1 MFFSAFTT
9 RCRHVAAGA
18 WQVTRRLLRSFRAWV
33 LLIVFFIVLLIVYY
47 ALADRYTPLTTD
59 AYVQAYVVQVAPRV
73 EGQVIRV
80 HVKDNDVVH
89 KGMLLFEVDP
99 RPFEHRVA
107 LLEAKLAYAVQ
118 QVAQLESERE
128 AAKAE
133 HVKLQAEASYAKTVR
148 DQDYEIFQKASTT
161 KRTYLDSEQKHAAA
175 DAAVRRSAELV
186 RKAEQALAAKIGNEH
201 ALVAEVQAQLA
212 AARLDLEYTRTYAP
226 ADGYVT
232 NLQLREGAY
241 AHTGQPVLTCIDTSQ
256 WLVVCNF
263 RESCLERLEAGQPA
277 WVSFKSYPAR
287 IYDAKLH
294 SVGWGV
300 NQGQG
305 TPSGQLP
312 AIPNVT
318 GWVPVAQRFQVRLQM
333 QDPET
338 VPMRVGMT
346 CTASVY
352 PVSDSPLQPVTKL
365 LHRVLSWLDFIY

>member
-1 MFFSAFTT
+1 MFTAFTT
-9 RCRHVAAGA
+9 RCRNVAAGA

-33 LLIVFFIVLLIVYY
+33 LLIVLFIVLLIVYY

-107 LLEAKLAYAVQ
+107 MLEAKLAYAVQ
-118 QVAQLESERE
+118 QVAQLQSELD
-128 AAKAE
+128 AARAE
-133 HVKLQAEASYAKTVR
+133 HVKLEAEANYARAVYE
-148 DQDYEIFQKASTT
+148 QDDAIRKEKSTT
-161 KRTYLDSEQKHAAA
+161 ERIYLNSKQKHAAA
-175 DAAVRRSAELV
+175 DAAVKRSVQLV
-186 RKAEQALAAKIGNEH
+186 RKAEQALAARIGDEH
-201 ALVAEVQAQLA
+201 ALVAEVKAQLA
-212 AARLDLEYTRTYAP
+212 AAKLDLEYTRTYAP

-241 AHTGQPVLTCIDTSQ
+241 AHTGQAVLTCIDTSQ

-287 IYDAKLH
+287 VYDAKLH

-300 NQGQG
+300 SQGQG
-305 TPSGQLP
+305 APSGQLP

-352 PVSDSPLQPVTKL
+352 PVSESPLKPLTKL